1 MKRVTFVQKKAGM
14 AMLISSQVDFIV
26 KNDTKNSQNSIIRVK
41 IGKKKIKL
49 NWYFINGNIQM
60 ENKLMKRCSITLV
73 IIEMNVEIKMKYY
86 KYLLEWLK

>member
-41 IGKKKIKL
+41 IGKKNKIELILHQWK
-49 NWYFINGNIQM
+49 YTNG
-60 ENKLMKRCSITLV
+60 K
-73 IIEMNVEIKMKYY
+73 
-86 KYLLEWLK
+86 

>member
-41 IGKKKIKL
+41 IGKKKKKL
-49 NWYFINGNIQM
+49 N
-60 ENKLMKRCSITLV
+60 
-73 IIEMNVEIKMKYY
+73 
-86 KYLLEWLK
+86 